1 MQCSNVRGDIAR
13 GIECESQAVSNLGL
27 SVLVSR
33 LPGDDVAEE
42 NDDSILN
49 FIEAFGDGGDQLTA
63 GFVTV
68 QKSS

>member
-13 GIECESQAVSNLGL
+13 GIECESQAVSNLVLG
-27 SVLVSR
+27 VLVSR
-33 LPGDDVAEE
+33 LPSGKVAEE

-49 FIEAFGDGGDQLTA
+49 FIETFGDGGDQLAA
-63 GFVTV
+63 GFVAV